1 MQLAEKINRYNA
13 YVGSSTTENKLAGIT
28 SEVTL
33 PTFKEKSEELDL
45 AGMGGDIDSP
55 SIGSFESTE
64 VEIPFSNIS
73 EQMMRLVTDDSQS
86 IILRSAQEELYSSN
100 LSRSLIGRTITM
112 KGMTKEINFGKLKKG
127 GYGEPSVKKELVYY
141 KEEYNGQTIIEVDK
155 FNNVYVVNGEDKLAG
170 LADLI

>member
-86 IILRSAQEELYSSN
+86 IILRSAQEELDSSN